1 MKAGKNCRL
10 PLLILFCALSLS
22 GCAFIAGGDDSQ
34 SQEAQTDN
42 VKKAEAELKVA
53 KTRFEQAEETAK
65 KATDGVVA
73 AVEEEGKARE
83 KAEAARADTIKLG
96 KNPDDPDDAPK
107 TTAAIKAHK
116 EAEKKVDDA
125 RKGETDAK
133 GGVQVAKDKVDEAT
147 RKLAAVQNPDTGL
160 LPWWL
165 SYILLGIVGVAAL
178 AAIGYVL
185 SRAMTASRE
194 QRQLAFN
201 SVTAGQEGSA
211 KRLENLIGELGRKTD
226 AHFSQQ
232 SREVG
237 AVNERIT
244 TLRQEF
250 EMLRRTLGT
259 GVASPPPSGSYQGA
273 VAEIKEQPAFPV
285 SAVEYLNRE
294 GRNATRVKS
303 DSLNGILVKD
313 TDGAGEMVVVED
325 YSSSFSQLYA
335 VPTAGSFRTKSD
347 FHVYYE
353 KYYEC
358 HRPAGG
364 EVWINRPATVNRVD
378 GGWEL
383 RDKGELEVR

>member
-22 GCAFIAGGDDSQ
+22 GCAFVAGGDDSQ
-34 SQEAQTDN
+34 SQEAQTEN

-53 KTRFEQAEETAK
+53 KTRLEQAEETAK
-65 KATDGVVA
+65 KSTDGVVA

-96 KNPDDPDDAPK
+96 KNPDDPEDAPK

-147 RKLAAVQNPDTGL
+147 RKLAAVQNPDSGL

-178 AAIGYVL
+178 AAIGYAL
-185 SRAMTASRE
+185 SRAMTASRARTQEAFGSVGVE
-194 QRQLAFN
+194 QQRHSQ
-201 SVTAGQEGSA
+201 
-211 KRLENLIGELGRKTD
+211 RLGDSIAELGRKLD
-226 AHFSQQ
+226 GHFSQQ
-232 SREVG
+232 SREMVT
-237 AVNERIT
+237 VNERIT

-259 GVASPPPSGSYQGA
+259 GVAPPPPSGSYQGA

-303 DSLNGILVKD
+303 DALNGILIKD
-313 TDGAGEMVVVED
+313 TGGTGEMAVVED
-325 YSSSFSQLYA
+325 YSSSGGQLCA
-335 VPTAGSFRTKSD
+335 VPTVASFKTKQDYFS
-347 FHVYYE
+347 YYE
-353 KYYEC
+353 NYYNC

-364 EVWINRPATVNRVD
+364 EVWIIRLATVNPVN